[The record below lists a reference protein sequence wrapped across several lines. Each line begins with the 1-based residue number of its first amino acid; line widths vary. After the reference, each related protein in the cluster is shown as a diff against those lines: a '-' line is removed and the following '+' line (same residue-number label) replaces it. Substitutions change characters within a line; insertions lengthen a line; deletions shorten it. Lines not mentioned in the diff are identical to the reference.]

1 MRRRSSA
8 TGRNTA
14 SRWSSFV
21 GREDLLQSLENALEA
36 GESLALTGPNGIG
49 KTTVLQALA
58 RSRRTIGET
67 VLLAAGAEG
76 ERWAEGTLIYDL
88 ARQLPDAVTTK
99 LPPAD
104 RELLRSD
111 KQRELAQR
119 GRLWLSVLE
128 EMSAASPVLIIIDD
142 VHWTDS
148 VSLDTLSFATRRLPE
163 SQVRVAVAGKQLQS
177 RETRVVP
184 EPLQQIVVPPLTQ
197 ESVAQL
203 LEIYGI
209 HARAAGGIYL
219 DSGGNPQLVAA
230 LAGGASHRTSP
241 APSASSPLS
250 PVVAALVHDRVD
262 SLDRAQSD
270 TLQLCALAYRPT
282 VTLLQRA
289 GRVDAALH
297 IRQAIEI
304 GLVAVRQDIIH
315 FTPAAAS
322 HLLTADLTGQQRIDL
337 HLKLADAVTVPEHR
351 DLHLGVA
358 RPEPDA
364 ELAAQLAQSA
374 HSAHSKGFSDLAA
387 QLYALAADR
396 TTVDDVDSRVNWLVQ
411 AAEIGASAGA
421 TEIVESAVDRVLAT
435 SNDPVQRVSAR
446 LALLNSVG
454 HSVVNRPQALA
465 AAQEDAAD
473 NPKALTKVRLWQAW
487 TAVMAGDCATGV
499 ERGQQAMTVAQ
510 RTEDTHSESMA
521 WAVSAF
527 AARQIGHPD
536 HREWMHNALAA
547 EPSPAA
553 DNINTG
559 PTLLG
564 ARAALIDD
572 RLQDVGEAVGRLLAV
587 ADRST
592 PAGMVAVLR
601 IQVEL
606 DLRRGRCREAVET
619 SQRALDLA
627 CQNNMSPAPTWCTA
641 AHAQLAGGSTTRGL
655 ALSEQ
660 AVRAAEQERD
670 MTFMRLGLL
679 PLGMAQLRLRRLDDA
694 VSTLS
699 QLESLDAR
707 LGIIDPTAVRY
718 HGDLAIALAMTGQ
731 AERAAELVSRTRS
744 VLPRFE
750 NNVCVSAH
758 LDRGEAVICAAQD
771 RMDEAE
777 ELAARAVE
785 SCSGLNMPLEQGYSL
800 LIQAQILRQRR
811 RHATARQHIQ
821 SAESIFR
828 AHAAQAWLEHCAT
841 LLANLDGAPSASKP
855 GGRAADP
862 GARLTEAEL
871 RVSRLVAAGAT
882 NKEIA
887 QQLYLSVKTVEA
899 TLTRVYRKVGVQSR
913 TQLGAQL
920 QHLNLT

>member
-1 MRRRSSA
+1 MRRRGSSN
-8 TGRNTA
+8 GRENT

-21 GREDLLQSLENALEA
+21 GREDLLQTLENALEA
-36 GESLALTGPNGIG
+36 GESLALTGPSGIG

-58 RSRRTIGET
+58 RSRRSIGET
-67 VLLAAGAEG
+67 VLSASGAEG
-76 ERWAEGTLIYDL
+76 ERWAEGTLIFDL
-88 ARQLPDAVTTK
+88 ARQIPESITAK
-99 LPPAD
+99 LPASD

-111 KQRELAQR
+111 KQRDLAQR

-128 EMSAASPVLIIIDD
+128 DLSSTSPVLLIVDD
-142 VHWTDS
+142 VQWSDS

-163 SQVRVAVAGKQLQS
+163 HKVRVVIAGRQLQS
-177 RETRVVP
+177 RETRVTP
-184 EPLQQIVVPPLTQ
+184 DPFQQIVVPPLTQ

-209 HARAAGGIYL
+209 QARAAGGMYL

-230 LAGGASHRTSP
+230 LAGGASHRA
-241 APSASSPLS
+241 APDPRSKGPLS
-250 PVVAALVHDRVD
+250 PVVAALVHDRLD
-262 SLDRAQSD
+262 TLDRAQTD

-289 GRVDAALH
+289 GQVDAALH
-297 IRQAIEI
+297 IRQAIET
-304 GLVAVRQDIIH
+304 GLVTIRQDIIR

-322 HLLTADLTGQQRIDL
+322 HLLISDLTGQQRVEL
-337 HLKLADAVTVPEHR
+337 HLKLAQAVTVPEHR
-351 DLHLGVA
+351 DLHLGIA
-358 RPEPDA
+358 QPEPDEKFA
-364 ELAAQLAQSA
+364 HQLAASA
-374 HSAHSKGFSDLAA
+374 ASAKTKGFSDLSA

-396 TTVDDVDSRVNWLVQ
+396 TPVEDVEHRLKWLVE
-411 AAEIGASAGA
+411 AAQVGAYAGA
-421 TEIVESAVDRVLAT
+421 ASIVQTASDQVLAT
-435 SNDPVQRVSAR
+435 SSDPVQRVDAR
-446 LALLNSVG
+446 LAILNSAG

-465 AAQEDAAD
+465 AAQEDAGD

-499 ERGQQAMTVAQ
+499 ERGQQAMAIAQ
-510 RTEDTHSESMA
+510 RGEDRHSEGMA

-536 HREWMHNALAA
+536 HREWMQNALAVDTA
-547 EPSPAA
+547 PQA
-553 DNINTG
+553 DGINTG
-559 PTLLG
+559 PLLLG

-572 RLQDVGEAVGRLLAV
+572 RLQDVGEAVGRLLAI
-587 ADRST
+587 AERGT
-592 PAGMVAVLR
+592 PVGMVSVLR

-619 SQRALDLA
+619 AQRALDLA
-627 CQNNMSPAPTWCTA
+627 CQNEMSPAPTWCTA
-641 AHAQLAGGSTTRGL
+641 AHAQLAGGSTTRAQAL
-655 ALSEQ
+655 AEQ
-660 AVRAAEQERD
+660 AVRSAEQERD

-679 PLGMAQLRLRRLDDA
+679 PLGIAQLRLRRLDDA
-694 VSTLS
+694 VATFS

-707 LGIIDPTAVRY
+707 LGIIDPTAIRY
-718 HGDLAIALAMTGQ
+718 HGDMAIALSMTGHL
-731 AERAAELVSRTRS
+731 ERAQELISRTRS

-758 LDRGEAVICAAQD
+758 LDRGEAVLYAAKDQMD
-771 RMDEAE
+771 RAE
-777 ELAARAVE
+777 ELASHAVE
-785 SCSGLNMPLEQGYSL
+785 TCAGLNMPLEHGYSL
-800 LIQAQILRQRR
+800 LIQAQIMRQRR

-821 SAESIFR
+821 TAESVFR
-828 AHAAQAWLEHCAT
+828 AHAAKGWLDHCAS
-841 LLANLDGAPSASKP
+841 LLANLDGGPNQSKQSSRAGESAT
-855 GGRAADP
+855 
-862 GARLTEAEL
+862 RLTEAEL

-920 QHLNLT
+920 QHLNLV